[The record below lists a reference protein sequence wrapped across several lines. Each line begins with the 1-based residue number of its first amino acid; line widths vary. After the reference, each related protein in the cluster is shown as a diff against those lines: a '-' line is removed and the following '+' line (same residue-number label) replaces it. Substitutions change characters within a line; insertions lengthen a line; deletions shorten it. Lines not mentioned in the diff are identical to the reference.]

1 MNLRIG
7 CLHAYP
13 SGELQFETKSA
24 EAYDDLDNEVSAV
37 NNKRYAARNLIS
49 EK

>member
-1 MNLRIG
+1 MRIG

-13 SGELQFETKSA
+13 SGELQFETKSN
-24 EAYDDLDNEVSAV
+24 EPFDDVDNEVSAV
-37 NNKRYAARNLIS
+37 NNKRYAARNLVS